1 MSRAAVMDVPGC
13 CARDVADAWVCG
25 ILEAIF
31 GTASSPQLPIVAR
44 RPCSPPTARYY
55 IIVSDSSFLKATRQL
70 RSAWCR
76 GRRHFRRLT
85 KHPGPA
91 P

>member
-1 MSRAAVMDVPGC
+1 VSCAAVMDVPGC

-44 RPCSPPTARYY
+44 RHCSPPTAR
-55 IIVSDSSFLKATRQL
+55 SLCLTRASS
-70 RSAWCR
+70 
-76 GRRHFRRLT
+76 RR
-85 KHPGPA
+85 
-91 P
+91 